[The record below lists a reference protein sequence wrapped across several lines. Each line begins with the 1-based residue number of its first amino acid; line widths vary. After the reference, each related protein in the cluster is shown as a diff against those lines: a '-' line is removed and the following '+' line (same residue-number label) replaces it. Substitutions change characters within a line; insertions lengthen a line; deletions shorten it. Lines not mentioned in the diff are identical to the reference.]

1 MDKLSLKETKL
12 LTPPDLISNTKFV
25 NETLRTL
32 IEEKI
37 TSHEN
42 SATSN
47 VISDWLKW
55 CEEQKDRVKVIDH
68 DIPKGILPDKF
79 SGCIHDIKVQG
90 RKRAPDDAMY
100 NKYADLR

>member
-1 MDKLSLKETKL
+1 MAKLGLKETQIW
-12 LTPPDLISNTKFV
+12 TTSELISKNKFV
-25 NETLRTL
+25 NPTLQAL

-37 TSHEN
+37 SSHEL
-42 SATSN
+42 SSTT
-47 VISDWLKW
+47 VIPDWLKW
-55 CEEQKDRVKVIDH
+55 CEAQKDRVKVIDH
-68 DIPKGILPDKF
+68 DVPKGVLPDKF